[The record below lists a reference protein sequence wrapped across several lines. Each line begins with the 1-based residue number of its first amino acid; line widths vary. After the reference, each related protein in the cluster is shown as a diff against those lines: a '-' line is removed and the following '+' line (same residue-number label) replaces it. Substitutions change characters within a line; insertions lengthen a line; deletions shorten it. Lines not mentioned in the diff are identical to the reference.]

1 MTERMFV
8 LVDFRYTSDVVG
20 NIRLYEAGKS
30 YDMPRALAHAAAMR
44 ELVALEQPVDWT
56 PPSILR
62 LPEVVTESELSEA
75 EAELK
80 ALQRHAFEIAHPEP
94 R

>member
-1 MTERMFV
+1 M
-8 LVDFRYTSDVVG
+8 LVDFGYTSDVVG
-20 NIRLYEAGKS
+20 HTRLYEAGKT

-44 ELVALEQPVDWT
+44 ELVALERPAHWE

-62 LPEVVTESELSEA
+62 SPEVLTESEVAEA

-80 ALQRHAFEIAHPEP
+80 ALQRHAFGIVEPES

>member
-1 MTERMFV
+1 MLPQSVNSAVR
-8 LVDFRYTSDVVG
+8 RS
-20 NIRLYEAGKS
+20 
-30 YDMPRALAHAAAMR
+30 
-44 ELVALEQPVDWT
+44 VDWE

-62 LPEVVTESELSEA
+62 PPEVVTELELSEA

-80 ALQRHAFEIAHPEP
+80 ALQRHAFGIVEPES